1 MATYTNISG
10 TSATNIIAIGT
21 GNGNIS
27 TLTIANTH
35 TYSYRAS
42 VYVRDSG
49 NVDYYLVRKI
59 VVEPG
64 STLVLSGDYL
74 AFNARNFGLWVK
86 LEAAATGTSTAT
98 VINKLKKR

>member
-1 MATYTNISG
+1 MATYTNITG
-10 TSATNIIAIGT
+10 TSAVNVIPRLL

-42 VYVRDSG
+42 VYVRDAAD
-49 NVDYYLVRKI
+49 VDYYLVQNLSI
-59 VVEPG
+59 EPG

-74 AFNARNFGLWVK
+74 SFNSRNYGLWVK
-86 LEAAATGTSTAT
+86 LEEAATGTSTAT

>member
-10 TSATNIIAIGT
+10 TSATNIIPITT

-42 VYVRDSG
+42 VYVKDSQP
-49 NVDYYLVRKI
+49 VDYYLVRKI
-59 VVEPG
+59 VIEPG
-64 STLVLSGDYL
+64 STLVLGGDYL
-74 AFNARNFGLWVK
+74 SFDAKKYGLWVK
-86 LEAAATGTSTAT
+86 LEAAATGTSAAT